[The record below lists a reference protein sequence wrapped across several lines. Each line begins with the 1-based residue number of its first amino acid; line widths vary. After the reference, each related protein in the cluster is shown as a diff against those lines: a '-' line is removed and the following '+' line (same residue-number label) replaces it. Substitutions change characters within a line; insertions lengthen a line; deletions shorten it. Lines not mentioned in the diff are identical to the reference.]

1 MARRRIAVVTTSRAD
16 YGLLYW
22 VLRELERDPRVR
34 LQLVVTGMHF
44 SREHGSTYRRIRAD
58 GFVPAAEVRVDVG
71 AGTEEDIARST
82 GRMTSGLAR
91 AFARLRPEL
100 VVVLGDRYELLP
112 VASVA
117 TLFRVPIAHLHGGE
131 ATEGLIDE
139 AVRHAVTK
147 LSHLHLVAA
156 RPYAER
162 VRAMGEEPWRIRVV
176 GTPGLDHLRRTPLP
190 PLAETLARIGLPIH
204 DRRPLVLV
212 TYHPVTLQAGQA
224 ARQAR
229 ALARALAAV
238 PARVVVTAP
247 NADPEY
253 RPIIRALSTLTR
265 SRSEVRFVAD
275 LGSAGYLSLLKH
287 ADVMVGNSSSG
298 LTEAPSFG
306 LPVVNVGDRQR
317 GRLRAANVIDVEPT
331 AASIGRGVRRALSPA
346 FRRRARAA
354 KNPYGGP
361 GASVRIAKL
370 LASVPLDERLLTKRL
385 VVPASRRRRP

>member
-82 GRMTSGLAR
+82 GRMT
-91 AFARLRPEL
+91 FARLRPEL

-238 PARVVVTAP
+238 PARLVVTAP

-385 VVPASRRRRP
+385 VVPASRRR

>member
-1 MARRRIAVVTTSRAD
+1 VARRRIAVVTTSRAD

-22 VLRELERDPRVR
+22 VLRELQRDRRVR
-34 LQLVVTGMHF
+34 LQLIVTGMHF
-44 SREHGSTYRRIRAD
+44 SPEHGSTYRRIRAD

-82 GRMTSGLAR
+82 GRITAGVAS

-112 VASVA
+112 VATVA

-156 RPYAER
+156 RAYGER
-162 VRAMGEEPWRIRVV
+162 VRALGEEPWRIHVV
-176 GTPGLDHLRRTPLP
+176 GSPGLDHLRRTTLP
-190 PLAETLARIGLPIH
+190 PLAKTLAAIGLAIDDP
-204 DRRPLVLV
+204 RPLVLV
-212 TYHPVTLQAGQA
+212 TYHPVTLQPGQA
-224 ARQAR
+224 VRQAG
-229 ALARALAAV
+229 ALARALAAI

-253 RPIIRALSTLTR
+253 RPVIRVLATLNG
-265 SRSEVRFVAD
+265 SRSEVRSVAD
-275 LGSAGYLSLLKH
+275 LGSAAYLSLLKH

-298 LTEAPSFG
+298 LTEAPSLG

-317 GRLRAANVIDVEPT
+317 GRLRAANVIDVEPN
-331 AASIGRGVRRALSPA
+331 AASIGRGIRRALSPA
-346 FRRRARAA
+346 FRRQARGA

-361 GASVRIAKL
+361 GASARIAEL
-370 LASVPLDERLLTKRL
+370 LATVPLVRP
-385 VVPASRRRRP
+385 PARRRR

>member
-1 MARRRIAVVTTSRAD
+1 VARRRIAVVTTSRAD

-82 GRMTSGLAR
+82 GRMT
-91 AFARLRPEL
+91 FARLRPEL